1 MSLQARAS
9 PPADVGRE
17 GRATSKATASCTA
30 CSAQSLDS
38 VKWWFHLRPA
48 MCWEGCESWTIAYG
62 PSKVI
67 RRVREAPGDELGK
80 LMPPPLSVT
89 PPASPRDA
97 ATSPS
102 CPDLCVCAECLQ

>member
-9 PPADVGRE
+9 LLADMGRE
-17 GRATSKATASCTA
+17 GRATSQGTASSTA

-38 VKWWFHLRPA
+38 VKRRFYLRPA
-48 MCWEGCESWTIAYG
+48 VCWEGCESWKIAYG

-67 RRVREAPGDELGK
+67 RRVPEAPGDELGK

-89 PPASPRDA
+89 PPASAHDA

-102 CPDLCVCAECLQ
+102 CPDLCVSAECLQ